1 MDNQIKCKPLKK
13 TKDPK
18 CDDQPHCNWVKGEG
32 CIPKIQVRT
41 PVEIVNLNPPV
52 ESEPMLQVRKEKQ
65 AGDKPTKQTTT
76 TKQQKSKELKIKQEN
91 NVEKAMDFFYKTKH
105 TYEQG
110 LKSKKAKIYANF
122 NLTKK
127 EKKQKIREI
136 KKTCIQCKKQGGT
149 IFSLKNRTLKAVCG
163 AQQPC
168 NLNIEIKLGVYVQ
181 KKHLIR
187 EVKRNI
193 LQIKENII
201 ITKLNILFRLENEED
216 MLEEFNKLKKE
227 YQQQEKQLLELHRYI
242 EEKLNI
248 ANKKVVLKSA
258 KELLQ
263 KELNNFNELIK
274 EAKLEKQKNNIS
286 KSKALLREAIEK
298 YKDEIT
304 KLQENIRN
312 VENEYIF
319 ININNSEEFNVNF
332 YNIIELL
339 KENYKLEDT
348 EIEVEPSQVIS
359 YKK

>member
-1 MDNQIKCKPLKK
+1 METKEKVNCKKFKK
-13 TKDPK
+13 NKDPK
-18 CDDQPHCNWVKGEG
+18 CNDQPQCNWEKGKG
-32 CIPKIQVRT
+32 CLPKLMVRT
-41 PVEIVNLNPPV
+41 PQEIIRN
-52 ESEPMLQVRKEKQ
+52 EPDSREEVTKTKEEKN
-65 AGDKPTKQTTT
+65 KFLIKN
-76 TKQQKSKELKIKQEN
+76 KSDFEN
-91 NVEKAMDFFYKTKH
+91 ALEDFYK
-105 TYEQG
+105 
-110 LKSKKAKIYANF
+110 LKSKYENELAKKKYKIYNND

-127 EKKQKIREI
+127 EKKQEIRKL
-136 KKTCIQCKKQGGT
+136 KKTCVQCKKQGGT

-181 KKHLIR
+181 KKHLIH
-187 EVKRNI
+187 ELKRNI

-201 ITKLNILFRLENEED
+201 ITKLNILFRLENED
-216 MLEEFNKLKKE
+216 YMLEEFNKLKKE
-227 YQQQEKQLLELHRYI
+227 YQQKEKQLLELHRYI

-258 KELLQ
+258 KEFLQ
-263 KELNNFNELIK
+263 KELNNFNDLIK

-298 YKDEIT
+298 YKDEII

-319 ININNSEEFNVNF
+319 INNSEEFNVNF

>member
-1 MDNQIKCKPLKK
+1 METKEKVNCKKLKK
-13 TKDPK
+13 NKDPK
-18 CDDQPHCNWVKGEG
+18 CNDQPQCNWEKGKG
-32 CIPKIQVRT
+32 CLPKLMVRT
-41 PVEIVNLNPPV
+41 PQEIIRN
-52 ESEPMLQVRKEKQ
+52 EPDSREEIIKTKKEKN
-65 AGDKPTKQTTT
+65 KF
-76 TKQQKSKELKIKQEN
+76 LIKDESN
-91 NVEKAMDFFYKTKH
+91 LEDALEDFYKLKKN
-105 TYEQG
+105 YEYE
-110 LKSKKAKIYANF
+110 LAKKKYKIYNND

-136 KKTCIQCKKQGGT
+136 QKTCIQCKKQGGT
-149 IFSLKNRTLKAVCG
+149 IFSLKNRILKAVCG
-163 AQQPC
+163 AQEPC
-168 NLNIEIKLGVYVQ
+168 NLNIEIKLGVYTQ
-181 KKHLIR
+181 KKHLIH
-187 EVKRNI
+187 ELKRNI

-227 YQQQEKQLLELHRYI
+227 YQQQEKQLLELQRYI

-258 KELLQ
+258 KEFLQ
-263 KELNNFNELIK
+263 KELNNFNDLIK
-274 EAKLEKQKNNIS
+274 EAKIEKQKNNVI
-286 KSKALLREAIEK
+286 KYKGLLREAIEK

-319 ININNSEEFNVNF
+319 INNSEEFDVNF